1 MEYRMAK
8 VSYYAVLEPA
18 AEGIGVV
25 FPDLD
30 GCVSFGADADEAVAN
45 AHEALSLHLEGMAED
60 GASAPTRRSLTD
72 LIAAPPLEGAG
83 PVSYAT
89 ITVEAPDEAE
99 RVNVY
104 LPKSLLERADAFAK
118 AAGLNR
124 SSFFGVAARE
134 LMNEPGVGGV
144 GEDGARF
151 QRDVRPKTRRR

>member
-1 MEYRMAK
+1 MAK

-18 AEGIGVV
+18 AEGIGVF

-60 GASAPTRRSLTD
+60 GAPAPTRRSLTEMVA
-72 LIAAPPLEGAG
+72 AAPEGAG
-83 PVSYAT
+83 PVSYAA

-104 LPKSLLERADAFAK
+104 LPRSLLERVDAFAK

-144 GEDGARF
+144 GEDGPRF
-151 QRDVRPKTRRR
+151 QGQVRPRTRRR

>member
-1 MEYRMAK
+1 MAK

-18 AEGIGVV
+18 AEGIGVY

-60 GASAPTRRSLTD
+60 GAPPPIRQSLTD
-72 LIAAPPLEGAG
+72 LMAAPLEVAG
-83 PVSYAT
+83 PASYAT

-104 LPKSLLERADAFAK
+104 LPKSLLERVDAFAK
-118 AAGLNR
+118 AQGLNR
-124 SSFFGVAARE
+124 SSFFGLAARE
-134 LMNEPGVGGV
+134 FMSEPGVGGV
-144 GEDGARF
+144 GEDGPGFRGPAR
-151 QRDVRPKTRRR
+151 RGMRRPHGRG